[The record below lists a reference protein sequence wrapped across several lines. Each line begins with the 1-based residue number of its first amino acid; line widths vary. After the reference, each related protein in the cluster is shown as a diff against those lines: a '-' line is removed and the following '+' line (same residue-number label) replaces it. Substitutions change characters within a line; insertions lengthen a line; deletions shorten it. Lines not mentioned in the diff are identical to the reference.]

1 MFDFTGRKVV
11 VTGGADGIS
20 KAAAKIMAEAGAAKI
35 MIADLNIDLAE
46 ATAAEIAGQTG
57 ATVVAHKLNVAD
69 PASIEELFEQV
80 DARFGGLDILVNGAG
95 VMRTSTIEESTAEVW
110 DFTVDINLRGT
121 FLCARE
127 AFSRMKDQ
135 GYGRIVN
142 VASIAARIGGIASGV
157 EYAASKGGVTAA
169 TKSLAKL
176 GAPYGITCNSVAPSV
191 IRTKM
196 TDGTE
201 YSTAGIPLGRL
212 GEVEDVAYPIVFLAS
227 AEAGYITGTTLDVNG
242 GSYMN

>member
-1 MFDFTGRKVV
+1 MSDFTGKRIV

-20 KAAAKIMAEAGAAKI
+20 KAAARIMAERGASSI
-35 MIADLNIDLAE
+35 MIADLNYELAAE
-46 ATAAEIAGQTG
+46 TAAELGQTTG
-57 ATVVAHKLNVAD
+57 ADVRAFKVNVAD
-69 PASIEELFEQV
+69 PTSIEDLFQEV
-80 DARFGGLDILVNGAG
+80 DAAFGGLDVLINGAG
-95 VMRTSTIEESTAEVW
+95 VMRTSTIEDSTADVW
-110 DFTVDINLRGT
+110 DFTMDINLRGT

-127 AFSRMKDQ
+127 AFLRMKGQ

-176 GAPYGITCNSVAPSV
+176 GAPHGITCNSIAPSV
-191 IRTKM
+191 IRTRM
-196 TDGTE
+196 TEGTE

-227 AEAGYITGTTLDVNG
+227 DEAAYITGTTLDVNG